1 MVFLPTMT
9 SLRLAFLLCLGT
21 LAATQLSAQGFEES
35 SRVGGKAGSSD
46 DKSTAKLKG
55 ITFFFIDV
63 STSESRP
70 EDGELRSDIRDAI
83 ELEMRR
89 ANIVPKE
96 FTGNN
101 PENSTPLLSIEVRFD
116 RSLGRYSAEVVI
128 SVRDNATV
136 IRNKEPVLA
145 QTYTQTKKAVGS
157 SDNTLAREVKSRARE
172 LVVELIEGMK
182 KNKGL

>member
-1 MVFLPTMT
+1 MSFLRFT
-9 SLRLAFLLCLGT
+9 LLLAFSALT
-21 LAATQLSAQGFEES
+21 ATQLSAQGFEES
-35 SRVGGKAGSSD
+35 SKIGNKVGGAD

-70 EDGELRSDIRDAI
+70 EDGELRI

-96 FTGNN
+96 FSGNN

-116 RSLGRYSAEVVI
+116 RGLGRYSAEVVI

-157 SDNTLAREVKSRARE
+157 SDNTLAREVKARARE

>member
-1 MVFLPTMT
+1 MT

-83 ELEMRR
+83 ELEMLR